1 MEERETIR
9 GFVSPHNFSD
19 ASPCLCCFPSFLCSS
34 FNFLV
39 NDDFCF
45 TLNSIVSIKIE
56 RGSAGALETIDRERE
71 HVVASDQTVAKRIHL
86 KFSLLSFRLDV
97 TQQCSQTKTVLPL
110 RFSLL

>member
-19 ASPCLCCFPSFLCSS
+19 ASSCLCCFPSFLCCS

-56 RGSAGALETIDRERE
+56 RGSVGALETIER
-71 HVVASDQTVAKRIHL
+71 ASWHRTKRQQ
-86 KFSLLSFRLDV
+86 FSPLSFRLDV
-97 TQQCSQTKTVLPL
+97 TQQCSQTKQCCLSYFP
-110 RFSLL
+110 FDSIN